1 MCARRSVSHVGKC
14 VVSRLDVSRRYHEE
28 TASRVSS
35 VNTDNA
41 RCTGMRC
48 SEWGPRVG
56 DTGRESF
63 AFHSLEL
70 RSHST
75 LFISVYASANS

>member
-1 MCARRSVSHVGKC
+1 MARRSVSHVGKC

-35 VNTDNA
+35 VNTHNA

-48 SEWGPRVG
+48 SEPCCWGPRVG
-56 DTGRESF
+56 DTGRESS
-63 AFHSLEL
+63 AFHSPGTAF
-70 RSHST
+70 SFVVH
-75 LFISVYASANS
+75 